1 MTRKELLDLMP
12 KNSDDSEA
20 AKAIVQLGY
29 PMVNPVLRDMLL
41 CLKVHNSP
49 VADIF
54 ALFFAQISPQP
65 VDLIAKHIG
74 SSSGQLRNRI
84 LVDILPSWP
93 KEAVLALSF
102 NLTMLATHA
111 DLWNN
116 DIECFRL
123 VVKHALAE
131 ASWVKQ
137 WIQSRREQA
146 VDRVRLFNELEMTIK

>member
-1 MTRKELLDLMP
+1 MP

-54 ALFFAQISPQP
+54 AVFFARLSPQP

-74 SSSGQLRNRI
+74 SSSGTLRHRI

-93 KEAVLALSF
+93 KEAVLALRI
-102 NLTMLATHA
+102 NLTTLATDA
-111 DLWNN
+111 DMWNN

-123 VVKHALAE
+123 VVKHSLAE
-131 ASWVKQ
+131 TKWVKQ
-137 WIQSRREQA
+137 WIDARREQA
-146 VDRVRLFNELEMTIK
+146 VDRVHLFNELEKTIK

>member
-1 MTRKELLDLMP
+1 MP

-29 PMVNPVLRDMLL
+29 PMVCPVLRDMLL
-41 CLKVHNSP
+41 SLKVHNSP

-54 ALFFAQISPQP
+54 ATFFAQLSPQP
-65 VDLIAKHIG
+65 IELIAKHIG
-74 SSSGQLRNRI
+74 SSSGQLKNRI
-84 LVDILPSWP
+84 LVDILPAWP
-93 KEAVLALSF
+93 KEAVQALSF

-123 VVKHALAE
+123 IMKHGLAE
-131 ASWVKQ
+131 TTWVKQ
-137 WIQSRREQA
+137 WIDFRREQA
-146 VDRVRLFNELEMTIK
+146 LDRVRLFNELEKTIK